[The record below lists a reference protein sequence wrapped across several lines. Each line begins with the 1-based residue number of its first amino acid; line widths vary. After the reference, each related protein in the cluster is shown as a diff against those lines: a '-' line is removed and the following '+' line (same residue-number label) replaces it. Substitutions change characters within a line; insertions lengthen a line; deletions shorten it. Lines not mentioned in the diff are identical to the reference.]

1 MGKMLCPLC
10 KKELKSFNH
19 FKYED
24 VCNSLIY
31 SDKWM
36 CNNKNCELH
45 LKSFWNDDGDFLQVI

>member
-1 MGKMLCPLC
+1 MLCPLC